1 LVAGAPADGDLD
13 QGHDLNRHVEAP
25 SALPARH
32 RLNVL
37 VAEDNAVNQTLAV
50 RMLERLGHTA
60 SIVGNGRE
68 AIDALERGAFD
79 LVLMD
84 LQMPEM
90 DGFAA
95 TAVIRERER
104 LNGAHVIVV
113 ALTAHA
119 VDGARE
125 RCMAARMD
133 GYLTKPLRADDL
145 ARELDRVAANLGSGA
160 PPTEPPMDVTT
171 AMRQA
176 SDDPE
181 LLAELAGIFIND
193 AEARI
198 QAIRDA
204 LAAADARAVERAAH
218 TLKGGLVVF
227 AANRS
232 AGIARKLEMLAHDG
246 HLPESAALLDTLERE
261 VQTVTTYLQSA
272 PWSPAGKAAS

>member
-1 LVAGAPADGDLD
+1 
-13 QGHDLNRHVEAP
+13 
-25 SALPARH
+25 
-32 RLNVL
+32 

-60 SIVGNGRE
+60 AIVANGRE

-90 DGFAA
+90 DGFTA

-133 GYLTKPLRADDL
+133 GYLTKPLRAEDL
-145 ARELDRVAANLGSGA
+145 ARELDRVAANLGHAA
-160 PPTEPPMDVTT
+160 PPAEPPMDVTT

-181 LLAELAGIFIND
+181 LLAELAEIFIND
-193 AEARI
+193 AAARM
-198 QAIRDA
+198 QAIREA

-232 AGIARKLEMLAHDG
+232 AGVARKLELLAHDG
-246 HLPESAALLDTLERE
+246 HLDESAALLDTLERE
-261 VQTVTTYLQSA
+261 VESVIDYLLTA
-272 PWSPAGKAAS
+272 PWASAARGAAS

>member
-1 LVAGAPADGDLD
+1 
-13 QGHDLNRHVEAP
+13 
-25 SALPARH
+25 
-32 RLNVL
+32 VL

-60 SIVGNGRE
+60 SVVGNGRE

-104 LNGAHVIVV
+104 VNGAHVIVV

-125 RCMAARMD
+125 RCLAARMD
-133 GYLTKPLRADDL
+133 GYLTKPLRAEDL
-145 ARELDRVAANLGSGA
+145 ARELDRVAANLFAAA
-160 PPTEPPMDVTT
+160 PPPEPPVDVTT
-171 AMRQA
+171 ALRQA

-193 AEARI
+193 AGPRI

-204 LAAADARAVERAAH
+204 LAAADAKAVERAAH

-232 AGIARKLEMLAHDG
+232 AGFARQLELLARDG
-246 HLPESAALLDTLERE
+246 HLDESTALLQTLERE
-261 VQTVTTYLQSA
+261 VDGVTAYLRTA
-272 PWSPAGKAAS
+272 PWSSAAPDGAS

>member
-1 LVAGAPADGDLD
+1 M
-13 QGHDLNRHVEAP
+13 
-25 SALPARH
+25 
-32 RLNVL
+32 
-37 VAEDNAVNQTLAV
+37 AEDNAVNQTLVV
-50 RMLERLGHTA
+50 RMLERLGHSA

-104 LNGAHVIVV
+104 VNGAHVIVV

-119 VDGARE
+119 VDGSRE

-133 GYLTKPLRADDL
+133 GYLTKPLRVDDL
-145 ARELDRVAANLGSGA
+145 ARELDRVAANLGVAA
-160 PPTEPPMDVTT
+160 PPSEPPIDVTT

-193 AEARI
+193 AAARLE
-198 QAIRDA
+198 AIREA
-204 LAAADARAVERAAH
+204 LAAADARSVERAAH

-232 AGIARKLEMLAHDG
+232 AGLARKLELLAHDG
-246 HLPESAALLDTLERE
+246 HLDESAALLDALERE
-261 VQTVTTYLQSA
+261 VHSVTAYLQSA
-272 PWSPAGKAAS
+272 PWSTPVREAAS